1 MKKWISSFRLRF
13 NLVTLLLVIGLV
25 AFFLGR
31 VTDDRGQAI
40 NRNQEAQPR
49 ASTASSGNIQIQSHQ
64 PSWKQIQTEPRYPE
78 RQVKQRF
85 ASQASVT
92 PAVVDY

>member
-13 NLVTLLLVIGLV
+13 NLVTLLLVIGSV

-40 NRNQEAQPR
+40 NRNLEAQQR
-49 ASTASSGNIQIQSHQ
+49 ASTASSGNIQFQSHQ
-64 PSWKQIQTEPRYPE
+64 PNWKQIQTEPRYPE